1 VTATCSG
8 DPQACDEKSDCPDGQ
23 ICCLDV
29 TDINGDFKISC
40 QSGTTCPAG
49 TLAGAQICKTNA
61 ECSTG
66 TCSIWTCNGQVTEA
80 CQAPSPIDCTKM

>member
-1 VTATCSG
+1 MTATCSG

-29 TDINGDFKISC
+29 TDTKGDFKISC

-49 TLAGAQICKTNA
+49 TFAGAQICKTNA
-61 ECSTG
+61 ECG
-66 TCSIWTCNGQVTEA
+66 AGGECSFYSCDGNITEA
-80 CQAPSPIDCTKM
+80 CQAPNFICTKM